1 MREGGTARKRD
12 RVCTERKKTG
22 GRKKETVGGQ
32 GDEKEFARGAEP
44 VLLRQEVR

>member
-22 GRKKETVGGQ
+22 GRKKETVAGQ
-32 GDEKEFARGAEP
+32 GNGKEFARGAEP
-44 VLLRQEVR
+44 VMLRQEVR